1 MGQRKPGGHELLHL
15 KIKHWP
21 ISSRLPFS
29 AAVVSPHAQLRAEQ
43 RWLFLVV
50 EMPLPVLWTPWGSH
64 TSQPFGISSSAVHC
78 ATSALNN
85 LGRARIFLVT
95 QTEEHRAC
103 PSEVWSL
110 CSEHGYAASRL
121 LNSELLINCTL
132 WSDWIRSKLS
142 KLCSTR
148 QTLSVGSITPHN

>member
-1 MGQRKPGGHELLHL
+1 MGQRRRGRHELLHL
-15 KIKHWP
+15 KIKQWP
-21 ISSRLPFS
+21 ISLRLPFS
-29 AAVVSPHAQLRAEQ
+29 AAVVSPHAQPRAE
-43 RWLFLVV
+43 RRSLFVV
-50 EMPLPVLWTPWGSH
+50 VGMPLPMLWTPWGSH

-85 LGRARIFLVT
+85 LDRTRIFLVT
-95 QTEEHRAC
+95 HTEEHRAR

-110 CSEHGYAASRL
+110 CSEHAYAASRL

-142 KLCSTR
+142 KLCSMR